1 MGLLA
6 LISAFIETI
15 SDTVKEKCENQRAL
29 EEQRQYE
36 NIDWDNIEC
45 VLFEGTET
53 AYRIEEEEEF
63 DPEMTFFLT
72 QRDGW
77 QHYETKTVEYE
88 VEDGLNY
95 CFNIRYKDGT
105 VIYRVFHETSVL
117 TERLLEYHN
126 KNMSDIAESF
136 NNVADA
142 LGNLFTSQSDKSDYE
157 TAFSNFKL
165 MQELY
170 GLNENSTQEDFEK
183 AAEIKMSSLITSD
196 TNNFNQA
203 IYELMLYLLSNKTE
217 GDILEKINKD
227 ELSFLQQTDDGIDA
241 FAILPK
247 GKNVD
252 NNVIVEYE
260 KIGIRNDYRK
270 VVILT
275 TGKNISTL
283 HCPDIEVWD
292 IRNICLMYNLA
303 FKKVVTEEAPAERHQ
318 KPKERF
324 AVIDFETTGVN
335 YNFRR
340 PPMDEIISVA
350 IIDQD
355 ENVIFNTYCDTVKI
369 KSWYEAERANGIS
382 PRDVK
387 GYPTFVEIMPKVIEI
402 LLSYDYVISYNVP
415 FEKSFLENYA
425 YLYTPTDFSVSKIKW
440 GDDPMR
446 MFMEYMGSRKF
457 LKLETAAEHFGY
469 KYNAHDAL
477 EDTKAALYVY
487 NALREE

>member
-1 MGLLA
+1 MGLFTLIAA
-6 LISAFIETI
+6 LVGTI
-15 SDTVKEKCENQRAL
+15 SDTIKEKCENQRAL
-29 EEQRQYE
+29 EERRQYE
-36 NIDWDNIEC
+36 NIDWDNIEY
-45 VLFEGTET
+45 VLFVGTET

-63 DPEMTFFLT
+63 DVVASNFLSE
-72 QRDGW
+72 QDGW

-95 CFNIRYKDGT
+95 CFNIHYKDGT
-105 VIYRVFHETSVL
+105 EIYRVFHETSPL
-117 TERLLEYHN
+117 TDRLLEYHN
-126 KNMSDIAESF
+126 KNMSDIAEAA
-136 NNVADA
+136 NDVADA
-142 LGNLFTSQSDKSDYE
+142 LGNLFSSQSSKSDYE

-170 GLNENSTQEDFEK
+170 DLNENSTQEDFEK
-183 AAEIKMSSLITSD
+183 AAEIKMSSIITSD

-217 GDILEKINKD
+217 GDILEKTNKN
-227 ELSFLQQTDDGIDA
+227 ELSFLQQTENGIDA
-241 FAILPK
+241 FAILKK

-252 NNVIVEYE
+252 NSIVMQYD
-260 KIGIRNDYRK
+260 KIRIRNNYRK
-270 VVILT
+270 AIILT
-275 TGKNISTL
+275 TGRNTATVSNTHVVI
-283 HCPDIEVWD
+283 WD
-292 IRNICLMYNLA
+292 IKKICMAYISA
-303 FKKVVTEEAPAERHQ
+303 FKKVVTEEAPQEKPQ
-318 KPKERF
+318 KPKEHF

-355 ENVIFNTYCDTVKI
+355 ENVIFNTYCDTVTI
-369 KSWYEAERANGIS
+369 KSWYEAERVNGIS

-402 LLSYDYVISYNVP
+402 LSSYDYVISYNVP

-446 MFMEYMGSRKF
+446 MFMEYMGSRRF
-457 LKLETAAEHFGY
+457 LKLETAAEHFSY
-469 KYNAHDAL
+469 KYNTHDAL

-487 NALREE
+487 NALRSE